1 MKKKL
6 IILTALAIFVLGGAM
21 PAQAKPSE
29 YDLIVR
35 HLKSKYRA
43 KKVKI
48 PFMFLARFAVG
59 VVRPAGVKSFGVT
72 LFKDLQFS
80 YEELDREMQSAMRSS
95 FCPEWSPALRLRSR
109 DGQQAYMYMREDGKN
124 VRIALVTI
132 DKQQA
137 AIIRATFSPE
147 RLADFINN
155 PKILGIP
162 LKDGDENETPAPLP
176 GEPTEPQ
183 PPVPVTQSSPV
194 THAASPGT
202 QAPPPA

>member
-6 IILTALAIFVLGGAM
+6 LILSAIALFVLGGAL

-95 FCPEWSPALRLRSR
+95 FGAEWSPALRLRSR

-162 LKDGDENETPAPLP
+162 LKDDDEDKENVTPAVQP
-176 GEPTEPQ
+176 GK
-183 PPVPVTQSSPV
+183 SSSDSDESGDQTV
-194 THAASPGT
+194 ANGDQH
-202 QAPPPA
+202 

>member
-1 MKKKL
+1 VTGEMKKKL
-6 IILTALAIFVLGGAM
+6 LILSALAIFVLGGAL
-21 PAQAKPSE
+21 PAAAKPSE

-35 HLKSKYRA
+35 HLKTKYRA

-72 LFKDLQFS
+72 LFKDLRFS

-95 FCPEWSPALRLRSR
+95 FGREWSPALRVRTR
-109 DGQQAYMYMREDGKN
+109 EGQQAYMYMREDGKN

-137 AIIRATFSPE
+137 AVIRATFSPE

-162 LKDGDENETPAPLP
+162 LGTPAPLP
-176 GEPTEPQ
+176 EESPETQ
-183 PPVPVTQSSPV
+183 AVPETQVSS
-194 THAASPGT
+194 SGT
-202 QAPPPA
+202 QAPSPA

>member
-1 MKKKL
+1 MKKKIL
-6 IILTALAIFVLGGAM
+6 ILSALAIFVLGGTL
-21 PAQAKPSE
+21 PGSAKPSE

-80 YEELDREMQSAMRSS
+80 YEELDREMQSAMRMS
-95 FCPEWSPALRLRSR
+95 FGPEWSPALRIRSR

-162 LKDGDENETPAPLP
+162 LKDDNGTPPPSEPPEVTGGLAARRVAGP
-176 GEPTEPQ
+176 EPTPSTDEYK
-183 PPVPVTQSSPV
+183 
-194 THAASPGT
+194 
-202 QAPPPA
+202 

>member
-6 IILTALAIFVLGGAM
+6 LILSAIALFVLGGAL

-48 PFMFLARFAVG
+48 PFMFVARFAVG

-95 FCPEWSPALRLRSR
+95 FGAEWSPALRLRSR

-162 LKDGDENETPAPLP
+162 LMDEDEDKENVTPAVQP
-176 GEPTEPQ
+176 GK
-183 PPVPVTQSSPV
+183 SSSDSDESGDQTV
-194 THAASPGT
+194 ANGDQH
-202 QAPPPA
+202 

>member
-6 IILTALAIFVLGGAM
+6 LILSALAIFVLGGAL
-21 PAQAKPSE
+21 PAAAKPSE

-95 FCPEWSPALRLRSR
+95 FGPEWSPALRLRSR

-162 LKDGDENETPAPLP
+162 LKDDDENGTPAPLP
-176 GEPTEPQ
+176 E
-183 PPVPVTQSSPV
+183 
-194 THAASPGT
+194 
-202 QAPPPA
+202 APPSASTTQ

>member
-6 IILTALAIFVLGGAM
+6 LILSALAIFVLGGAL
-21 PAQAKPSE
+21 PASAKPSE

-80 YEELDREMQSAMRSS
+80 YDELDREMQSAMRSS
-95 FCPEWSPALRLRSR
+95 FGPEWSPALRLRSR

-124 VRIALVTI
+124 VRIAVVTI

-162 LKDGDENETPAPLP
+162 LKDNDEDKDNEAPAPLP
-176 GEPTEPQ
+176 GEATEM
-183 PPVPVTQSSPV
+183 QS
-194 THAASPGT
+194 TAPGT
-202 QAPPPA
+202 

>member
-6 IILTALAIFVLGGAM
+6 LILSGIALFVLGGAL

-95 FCPEWSPALRLRSR
+95 FGAEWSPALRLRSR

-162 LKDGDENETPAPLP
+162 LKDDDEDKENVTPAVQP
-176 GEPTEPQ
+176 GEPSTDSAESGDQ
-183 PPVPVTQSSPV
+183 TVANGDQ
-194 THAASPGT
+194 H
-202 QAPPPA
+202 